1 MIYNIGD
8 TELAPSKNYGKFSS
22 LPIFLGR
29 VSRVSTIDHVLMEC
43 SFKCYDYSH
52 EVRPKVRFLLDDA
65 IFSKIWTEI
74 AREKR
79 TTASFFS
86 TPKPSEICWQN
97 LKNVVPSTGKLQ
109 KTGPKSHKS
118 AFLMPSSWKVRFFIN
133 LSHYTLFESCYHP
146 DYKYLGLI
154 CWIDLY
160 VEKSPAD

>member
-1 MIYNIGD
+1 MWV
-8 TELAPSKNYGKFSS
+8 S
-22 LPIFLGR
+22 LNLTFTR
-29 VSRVSTIDHVLMEC
+29 KKV
-43 SFKCYDYSH
+43 FSH
-52 EVRPKVRFLLDDA
+52 EKNSWTSTRSKHSRKNWTAEVPFLLGEA

-118 AFLMPSSWKVRFFIN
+118 AFLMPSSWKVRFFISFS
-133 LSHYTLFESCYHP
+133 LYTLFESSFHP
-146 DYKYLGLI
+146 DYKYLSLI